1 MSTHQVIIAD
11 DHPLFRTAMRQAV
24 ASVLD
29 DAAIAEA
36 ESLPSLEKVAEQ
48 HPDADVVLL
57 DLKMPGATGFSSLLL
72 LRQEYP
78 SLPVIIVSAADDPV
92 IVRRAMDFGAV
103 GFIQKS
109 ASIGEIG
116 EAIVAVLE
124 GGLYFPNIDSDEP
137 ADELTQRVSS
147 LTPQQFKVLTML
159 SGGTLNKQIAYDL
172 NVSEATVK
180 AHMTAIMRKLGVNSR
195 TQVALVAQQLNVLDG
210 EPQSD
215 RLDHVH

>member
-1 MSTHQVIIAD
+1 MSLHQVIIAD

-29 DAAIAEA
+29 NAAIAEA
-36 ESLPSLEKVAEQ
+36 ESLPTLEQVAEQ

-57 DLKMPGATGFSSLLL
+57 DLKMPGATGFSSLLM
-72 LRQEYP
+72 LRQKHP
-78 SLPVIIVSAADDPV
+78 GLPVIIVSAADDPV
-92 IVRRAMDFGAV
+92 VVRRAMDFGAV

-109 ASIGEIG
+109 ASIAEIG
-116 EAIVAVLE
+116 EAILAVLE

-137 ADELTQRVSS
+137 ADELTQRLSS

-210 EPQSD
+210 EFQSEGID
-215 RLDHVH
+215 NVH

>member
-1 MSTHQVIIAD
+1 MSSHQVIIAD

-24 ASVLD
+24 SSVLD
-29 DAAIAEA
+29 DADIAEA
-36 ESLPSLEKVAEQ
+36 ESLPTLELVAEQ

-57 DLKMPGATGFSSLLL
+57 DLKMPGAKGFSSLLY
-72 LRQEYP
+72 LRQQYP
-78 SLPVIIVSAADDPV
+78 GLPVIIVSAADDPV
-92 IVRRAMDFGAV
+92 VIRRAMDFGAV

-109 ASIGEIG
+109 ASIADIG
-116 EAIVAVLE
+116 QAIVTVLE
-124 GGLYFPNIDSDEP
+124 GGLHFPTIDSDQP
-137 ADELTQRVSS
+137 ADELTQRLSA

-195 TQVALVAQQLNVLDG
+195 TQVALLAQELNVLDSAT
-210 EPQSD
+210 QSEFT
-215 RLDHVH
+215 DHVH